1 MKRSKL
7 WQATLVWLG
16 ALLLVSACSSNGDQ
30 ADDSE
35 SASRATVPSSIPPE
49 CEGYNLGQE
58 LADGEAPPDPETT
71 TTVPQACLDAV
82 YKTLIQESGSEELK
96 SIDPDLQLSLAYG
109 ACSYAQAGRESDAP
123 SRGIPA
129 FIDLNLAA
137 WKANVKSFQSD
148 LSDEEVDEVMNETVI
163 NEIISTAAALC
174 PEDMQYLQ
182 EVSAEAGATQIK
194 IVVISS
200 GDSEITYTIA
210 DGSEVTET
218 VSKTWEFMVS
228 LDPVTNYSFR
238 ARSTDAE
245 VTCQI
250 WVGDTVVTEEKA
262 AAGDFASCEATE
274 SDIRTA

>member
-1 MKRSKL
+1 MIRNWWKV
-7 WQATLVWLG
+7 AA
-16 ALLLVSACSSNGDQ
+16 ALFVMAVLAAGCSSGD
-30 ADDSE
+30 ADDE
-35 SASRATVPSSIPPE
+35 PQEGSRAAVPSSIPPE

-58 LADGEAPPDPETT
+58 LADGEAPPDPDTT
-71 TTVPQACLDAV
+71 TTIPQSCLDAV
-82 YKTLIQESGSEELK
+82 YKTLIQESGSDELK
-96 SIDPDLQLSLAYG
+96 SIDPDLQISLAYG
-109 ACSYAQAGRESDAP
+109 ACSYAQSGRESNAP

-137 WKANVKSFQSD
+137 WKSNVKSFQSD

-163 NEIISTAAALC
+163 NEIIATAAALC

-182 EVSAEAGATQIK
+182 EVSAAAGATQIK

-250 WVGDTVVTEEKA
+250 WVGNTVIAEEEA
-262 AAGDFASCEATE
+262 AAGDFAACAVTE